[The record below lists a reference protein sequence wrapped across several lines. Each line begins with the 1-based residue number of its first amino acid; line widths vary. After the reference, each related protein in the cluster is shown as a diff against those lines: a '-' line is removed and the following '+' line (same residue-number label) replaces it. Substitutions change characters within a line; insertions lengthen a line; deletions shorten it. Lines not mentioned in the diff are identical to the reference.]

1 MKTLACGFLLAAL
14 AGTAQA
20 GPGDDMQF
28 LPEALPVLA
37 WSNCI
42 PGTTCTVL
50 RARDCPTQAWEA
62 VDSVVATS
70 GVTEIPLPAGI
81 EPRPGDVVR
90 AVVTHGAPHHLVA
103 DSALRT
109 GHLPVR
115 RTRAGDVWEA
125 RRAEPAPET
134 RVTLGVPTV
143 RR

>member
-1 MKTLACGFLLAAL
+1 MPISASRRCA
-14 AGTAQA
+14 
-20 GPGDDMQF
+20 
-28 LPEALPVLA
+28 
-37 WSNCI
+37 SSS
-42 PGTTCTVL
+42 L
-50 RARDCPTQAWEA
+50 RALSALVLLIRARRILTPARAARILGWN
-62 VDSVVATS
+62 VA
-70 GVTEIPLPAGI
+70 LPAGI